1 MKIKFCNTSTDE
13 YDEKNPY
20 ERVADPSLGSK
31 WAEDDEVL
39 ASYLGILVYFYESL
53 QKNYGGKVRS
63 VAHPH
68 IRKETEEFRNRQDRV
83 NNFLNRYLVKTSDEE
98 YVMSVEIV
106 KERFIKWHE
115 SHFPGV
121 NKEYQRHAIDQLE
134 NSKMQAYITKSRS
147 GSFLKGYKIL
157 DLNEE
162 AADDEVYY
170 TDLHESN
177 EQNINGIKSE
187 SAMELLSRLCAE
199 FKEVKD
205 LQPSR
210 QSNGQSNERPDYKIT
225 KLNETNRHSKP
236 LVREKPVESDS
247 GSDSDIEDIVK
258 ITKTREPTKSL
269 KFTNTVNN
277 ISNLDSNG
285 IKIPSKVL
293 GLKNIEGN
301 KKTNM
306 NGFNGQKNNNHMEF
320 MIANDSENESDVS
333 EIED

>member
-1 MKIKFCNTSTDE
+1 
-13 YDEKNPY
+13 
-20 ERVADPSLGSK
+20 
-31 WAEDDEVL
+31 
-39 ASYLGILVYFYESL
+39 
-53 QKNYGGKVRS
+53 
-63 VAHPH
+63 
-68 IRKETEEFRNRQDRV
+68 
-83 NNFLNRYLVKTSDEE
+83 
-98 YVMSVEIV
+98 MSVEIV

-115 SHFPGV
+115 SQFPGV

-205 LQPSR
+205 LQPNR
-210 QSNGQSNERPDYKIT
+210 QSNARTDYKFT
-225 KLNETNRHSKP
+225 KLNEPNRHTKS
-236 LVREKPVESDS
+236 LVSENPAESDS

-258 ITKTREPTKSL
+258 ITKSREPTKTL

-285 IKIPSKVL
+285 IKIPSRMS
-293 GLKNIEGN
+293 LKNIECD
-301 KKTNM
+301 KKSNV
-306 NGFNGQKNNNHMEF
+306 NSFKGQKNNNHMEF
-320 MIANDSENESDVS
+320 MIENDSENESDVS